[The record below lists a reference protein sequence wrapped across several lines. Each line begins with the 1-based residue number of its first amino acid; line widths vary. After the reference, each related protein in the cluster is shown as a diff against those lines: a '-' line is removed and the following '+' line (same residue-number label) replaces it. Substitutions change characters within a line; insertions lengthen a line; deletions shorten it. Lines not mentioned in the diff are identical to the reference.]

1 MSNQARIDYQ
11 IRLGTT
17 IDCARFLLQQ
27 GLPFRGHDK
36 TEDSKNQGNFLE
48 LLQWLCNHNKDIK
61 VISLKNAPENLKLT
75 APDIQKYIV
84 NCIVVKIV
92 NSIIQDIGYKL
103 FSILID
109 ESKDIS
115 SKEQMS
121 IVLRYVDKG
130 RVIERFVGYDG
141 ASNMRGE
148 FNGLK
153 TLILREKECA
163 FYIHCFSHQLQL
175 ALVAIAKKNHVEI
188 VGLFILV
195 VNVVNVIGASAKRRD
210 MLREK
215 HSANTFEALNNGDLS
230 SGRGLN
236 QETMIKR
243 PGDTRWGSHYI
254 TLARCISMFS
264 LICEVLETIIDDGS
278 NSEQNEAKVLMNSI
292 QSFDFIFHV
301 HLMKAILGITNDLSQ
316 VLQRKDQDIVNAMNL
331 VKICKVR
338 LQSMRESGWQSLLD
352 EVSSFCN
359 KHGILML
366 KMDYAFS
373 VRGKRRRN
381 SQEITNTYHYRV
393 EIFYAVID
401 MQLQEL
407 NNRFTE
413 KSTELLLYV
422 AYLNP
427 SNSFTT
433 FDRQK
438 LICLAQFYPRD
449 FSTTKLLIFED
460 QLQNYIIDVC
470 SDNMFVGLTSI
481 ALILPVTTATVE
493 RTFSVMSIIKTQL
506 RNRMEDQ
513 WMNDCLVAYIERDLF
528 DKIDNESIMYRFQNM
543 KSRRGHL

>member
-1 MSNQARIDYQ
+1 MCILHS
-11 IRLGTT
+11 L
-17 IDCARFLLQQ
+17 FLSS
-27 GLPFRGHDK
+27 
-36 TEDSKNQGNFLE
+36 TS
-48 LLQWLCNHNKDIK
+48 
-61 VISLKNAPENLKLT
+61 ISFGS
-75 APDIQKYIV
+75 Y
-84 NCIVVKIV
+84 C
-92 NSIIQDIGYKL
+92 
-103 FSILID
+103 
-109 ESKDIS
+109 
-115 SKEQMS
+115 
-121 IVLRYVDKG
+121 
-130 RVIERFVGYDG
+130 
-141 ASNMRGE
+141 
-148 FNGLK
+148 
-153 TLILREKECA
+153 
-163 FYIHCFSHQLQL
+163 
-175 ALVAIAKKNHVEI
+175 KKNHVEI

-438 LICLAQFYPRD
+438 LIFLAQFYPRD
-449 FSTTKLLIFED
+449 FSTTELLIFED

-481 ALILPVTTATVE
+481 GDLSQKMVITAKDKVYPLVYWLLTLALILPVTTATVE